1 MKILVTGA
9 SGFVGKN
16 LVENLKNI
24 QNKKNFSCPNLVI
37 DEIFEFD
44 KNTEP
49 SLLDKFCKEA
59 SFVFHF
65 AGVNRPKNSK
75 EFTEGNVGFSSVL
88 ISFLKKHKN
97 RCPIVVASSVQATL
111 LGRFKGSDY
120 GKSKLE
126 EEELFFKYGEES
138 GADVLVYRFPNL
150 FGKWCRPNY
159 NSAVA
164 TFCHNKANDLPI
176 FINDKNTEL
185 ELLYIDDLVNEM
197 LDALEGKGHCQDFE
211 EEGIKAAFGD
221 ENKRK
226 TAERRKFYA
235 ATPTYK
241 KTLGEIAKLLDQFA
255 KQPETLLMPELP
267 PKSFE
272 KKLYSTY
279 LSYLPENKI
288 AVPLRTNT
296 DERGSFSEIMK
307 TRNCGQFSINISKPG
322 KTKGEHWHNT
332 KWELFVVVSGRG
344 IIEQRKIGSDK
355 ILRFEVSGEELKAV
369 HILPGYTHNIINAS
383 KTENLITLMWANE
396 PFDKDN
402 PDTFREKVEAD
413 NGKQN

>member
-126 EEELFFKYGEES
+126 EEELFFKYGIRS
-138 GADVLVYRFPNL
+138 
-150 FGKWCRPNY
+150 
-159 NSAVA
+159 
-164 TFCHNKANDLPI
+164 
-176 FINDKNTEL
+176 
-185 ELLYIDDLVNEM
+185 
-197 LDALEGKGHCQDFE
+197 
-211 EEGIKAAFGD
+211 
-221 ENKRK
+221 
-226 TAERRKFYA
+226 
-235 ATPTYK
+235 
-241 KTLGEIAKLLDQFA
+241 
-255 KQPETLLMPELP
+255 
-267 PKSFE
+267 
-272 KKLYSTY
+272 
-279 LSYLPENKI
+279 
-288 AVPLRTNT
+288 
-296 DERGSFSEIMK
+296 
-307 TRNCGQFSINISKPG
+307 
-322 KTKGEHWHNT
+322 
-332 KWELFVVVSGRG
+332 
-344 IIEQRKIGSDK
+344 
-355 ILRFEVSGEELKAV
+355 
-369 HILPGYTHNIINAS
+369 
-383 KTENLITLMWANE
+383 
-396 PFDKDN
+396 
-402 PDTFREKVEAD
+402 
-413 NGKQN
+413 